1 MLDDFEAAIDS
12 SNIDAINRLQATFSP
27 ILARKT
33 TRFVREEITWVLILL
48 LITQWHQFIREL
60 FSDFKCL
67 VFSAPLQST
76 NKEDKKTKR
85 RLKPI

>member
-33 TRFVREEITWVLILL
+33 TRFVREEIT
-48 LITQWHQFIREL
+48 
-60 FSDFKCL
+60 
-67 VFSAPLQST
+67 
-76 NKEDKKTKR
+76 
-85 RLKPI
+85 